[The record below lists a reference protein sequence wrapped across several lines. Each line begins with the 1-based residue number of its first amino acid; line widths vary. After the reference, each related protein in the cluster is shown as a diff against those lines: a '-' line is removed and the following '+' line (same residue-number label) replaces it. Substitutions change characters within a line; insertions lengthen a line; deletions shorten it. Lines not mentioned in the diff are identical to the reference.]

1 MKLLLDENLS
11 PFLAS
16 QLSDLYPASLH
27 VRDCGLKRGSDWAVW
42 QFARENG
49 FTIVSKDSD
58 FDRIRLMRGQ
68 PPKIIWVRLG
78 NCPTYA
84 IEDLLR
90 SQSPVIH
97 TFEKNAGESLLIL
110 P

>member
-16 QLSDLYPASLH
+16 QLSDLYRGSVH
-27 VRDCGLKRGSDWAVW
+27 VRDCGLKRASDLGIWE
-42 QFARENG
+42 FARENG

-58 FDRIRLMRGQ
+58 FDQIRLMRGH
-68 PPKIIWVRLG
+68 PPKVIWVRLG
-78 NCPTYA
+78 NCSTRA

-97 TFEKNAGESLLIL
+97 TFEEDAAESLLIL

>member
-16 QLSDLYPASLH
+16 QLSDLYPGSLH
-27 VRDCGLKRGSDWAVW
+27 VRDCGLKRGSDWGVW
-42 QFARENG
+42 EFARDNG

-58 FDRIRLMRGQ
+58 FDRIRLKRGQ
-68 PPKIIWVRLG
+68 GPKIIWVRLG
-78 NCPTYA
+78 NCPTSA
-84 IEDLLR
+84 VEELLR
-90 SQSPVIH
+90 TQSPVIR
-97 TFEKNAGESLLIL
+97 TFEQSARESLLIL

>member
-1 MKLLLDENLS
+1 MKLLFDENLS

-16 QLSDLYPASLH
+16 QLSDLYQGSMH

-42 QFARENG
+42 EFARDNV

-58 FDRIRLMRGQ
+58 FDHIRRKQKQG
-68 PPKIIWVRLG
+68 PKVIWVRLG
-78 NCPTYA
+78 NCPTSA
-84 IEDLLR
+84 VEDLLR
-90 SQSPVIH
+90 AQSPVIH
-97 TFEKNAGESLLIL
+97 TFEESDGECLLIL